1 MSRVLRGLAAHW
13 RHHDSRLVLA
23 TLARLSRGKH
33 RKLAFHWRSVYGN
46 RRKIKKKTPCEL
58 GVEVQITFT
67 FTNCQRQIFFFK
79 KRKFCLTAKFWVRC
93 SLLQNDYMMVA
104 REKSG
109 TRETDSGCCRP
120 NARTC
125 THTHRSRGVTVLV
138 EFMALVYAHGPSL
151 SHKEAPICAVLHGP
165 SPCSGDVAFSPERPG
180 ILLKFEVKS
189 KLCRPH
195 DTLSPWLLFLLCLV
209 WFLAR
214 SEQAKL
220 MAEDYFF
227 KTDNTQNSKFFLFD
241 DG

>member
-1 MSRVLRGLAAHW
+1 MTTWRLRGKNLEQDKLILVAAG
-13 RHHDSRLVLA
+13 L
-23 TLARLSRGKH
+23 
-33 RKLAFHWRSVYGN
+33 
-46 RRKIKKKTPCEL
+46 
-58 GVEVQITFT
+58 
-67 FTNCQRQIFFFK
+67 
-79 KRKFCLTAKFWVRC
+79 
-93 SLLQNDYMMVA
+93 
-104 REKSG
+104 
-109 TRETDSGCCRP
+109 
-120 NARTC
+120 TC
-125 THTHRSRGVTVLV
+125 THTHTQVTWCNILV

-151 SHKEAPICAVLHGP
+151 RHKEAPICAVLHGP
-165 SPCSGDVAFSPERPG
+165 SPCRGDVAFSPERSW
-180 ILLKFEVKS
+180 ILLKLQVKS